1 MAFFRNLDK
10 VVPSSLFTRPNA
22 LYLQSRFRPVYL
34 ASSNEPSIEHLHSV
48 RALLKTIRTIRRHAH
63 EANYEKLVKSEL
75 DFLHRQTAIYA
86 DAITRFVSQGGLL
99 TGEGIA
105 NVYFAAEDLNLSPEW
120 LEKYV
125 HGDIAQKYRWMS
137 RQNLVDVVAGL

>member
-1 MAFFRNLDK
+1 
-10 VVPSSLFTRPNA
+10 
-22 LYLQSRFRPVYL
+22 
-34 ASSNEPSIEHLHSV
+34 
-48 RALLKTIRTIRRHAH
+48 
-63 EANYEKLVKSEL
+63 VKSEL

-137 RQNLVDVVAGL
+137 RQNLADVVAGL